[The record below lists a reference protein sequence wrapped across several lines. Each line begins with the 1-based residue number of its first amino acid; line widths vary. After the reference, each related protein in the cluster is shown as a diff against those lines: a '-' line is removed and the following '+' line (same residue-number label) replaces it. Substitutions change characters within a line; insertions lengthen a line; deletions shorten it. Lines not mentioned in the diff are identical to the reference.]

1 MHTTV
6 TSPLGDKTRTP
17 AMFTAIARRYDL
29 LNHVLSMN
37 IDRRW
42 RGALVRSANV
52 DARSAV
58 LDVATGTGDVAIEFA
73 RRTNAASITGLDPS
87 VGMLDV
93 AREKLE
99 RRGLAGRVELMEGDA
114 LSLPFPDGTFDAV
127 TIAFGLRNLPD
138 YAAGVAE
145 MARVLRPGG
154 RLLVLE
160 FFPPEKGIFLRGY
173 RFYLGRILPIAGR
186 IISGS
191 TEAYHYLARSIETFI
206 SDGDLRSHMAAAGLA
221 NVDVRRLTG
230 GVASIYRAVK

>member
-1 MHTTV
+1 MEFG
-6 TSPLGDKTRTP
+6 LGGPKELPDPKDRIP
-17 AMFTAIARRYDL
+17 I
-29 LNHVLSMN
+29 LSEIREGVKLMQEG
-37 IDRRW
+37 RL
-42 RGALVRSANV
+42 AEA
-52 DARSAV
+52 
-58 LDVATGTGDVAIEFA
+58 
-73 RRTNAASITGLDPS
+73 
-87 VGMLDV
+87 LDV
-93 AREKLE
+93 AREKIE

-173 RFYLGRILPIAGR
+173 RFYLGRILPVAGR

-191 TEAYHYLARSIETFI
+191 NEAYHYLARSIETFI

-221 NVDVRRLTG
+221 SVDVQRLTG